1 MKKIVFVL
9 LMISILLTGCG
20 KYSQKDIVKDLEK
33 KYEESTGYKLNG
45 NLSVMNNDETYN
57 YKVDVSF
64 KKDDFYKVVLTNV
77 TNNHT
82 QVILKNGEGVFVI
95 TPSLNKSFKFQS
107 DWPYKNSQI
116 YLLNALINDIKNDDK
131 KEFEIKDNKY
141 EFKTKVNYPNN
152 SSLVNQKIIM
162 NKSYKLDKVVVYNKD
177 GSESMVM
184 EFDKITYSAKFSK
197 DYFDIDKIIS
207 KKDTVEEVKET
218 ANLEDTIYPLFLPS
232 GTKLVDEERVKK
244 EDGERVIMTYDGDK
258 SFVLVEETVDVF
270 NEFTVIPSG
279 GEPFQLM
286 DTLGV
291 MTSNS
296 LSWTSSGV
304 EYYLASDV
312 MSNDEMIEVAQSI
325 GGIVSMK

>member
-258 SFVLVEETVDVF
+258 SLVLVEETVDVF

>member
-207 KKDTVEEVKET
+207 KKDPVEEVKET

>member
-45 NLSVMNNDETYN
+45 NLSVINNDETYN

>member
-64 KKDDFYKVVLTNV
+64 KKDDFYKVILTNV

-207 KKDTVEEVKET
+207 KKDPVEEVKET

>member
-64 KKDDFYKVVLTNV
+64 KKDDFYKVILTNI

-218 ANLEDTIYPLFLPS
+218 ANLEDTIYPLFLPN

>member
-45 NLSVMNNDETYN
+45 NLSVINNDETYN

-82 QVILKNGEGVFVI
+82 QVILKNNEGVFVV

-152 SSLVNQKIIM
+152 SSLVKQKIIM

-291 MTSNS
+291 MTNNS

>member
-45 NLSVMNNDETYN
+45 NLSVINNDETYN

-82 QVILKNGEGVFVI
+82 QVILKNSEGVFVV

-152 SSLVNQKIIM
+152 SSLVKQKIIM

-291 MTSNS
+291 MTNNS

>member
-64 KKDDFYKVVLTNV
+64 KKDDFYKVILTNV

-291 MTSNS
+291 MTNNS

>member
-64 KKDDFYKVVLTNV
+64 KKDDFYKVILTNV

-152 SSLVNQKIIM
+152 SSLVKQKIIM

-291 MTSNS
+291 MTNNS

>member
-312 MSNDEMIEVAQSI
+312 MSNDDMIEVAQSI

>member
-1 MKKIVFVL
+1 MKRRIL
-9 LMISILLTGCG
+9 TYIIS
-20 KYSQKDIVKDLEK
+20 
-33 KYEESTGYKLNG
+33 
-45 NLSVMNNDETYN
+45 LSHW
-57 YKVDVSF
+57 
-64 KKDDFYKVVLTNV
+64 KVVV
-77 TNNHT
+77 K
-82 QVILKNGEGVFVI
+82 ILKKFKPLIVYVI

>member
-33 KYEESTGYKLNG
+33 KYEKSTGYKLNG
-45 NLSVMNNDETYN
+45 NLSVINNDETYN

-82 QVILKNGEGVFVI
+82 QVILKNNEGVFVV

-152 SSLVNQKIIM
+152 SSLVKQKIIM
-162 NKSYKLDKVVVYNKD
+162 NKSYKLDKVVVDNK
-177 GSESMVM
+177 
-184 EFDKITYSAKFSK
+184 
-197 DYFDIDKIIS
+197 
-207 KKDTVEEVKET
+207 
-218 ANLEDTIYPLFLPS
+218 
-232 GTKLVDEERVKK
+232 
-244 EDGERVIMTYDGDK
+244 
-258 SFVLVEETVDVF
+258 
-270 NEFTVIPSG
+270 
-279 GEPFQLM
+279 
-286 DTLGV
+286 
-291 MTSNS
+291 
-296 LSWTSSGV
+296 
-304 EYYLASDV
+304 
-312 MSNDEMIEVAQSI
+312 
-325 GGIVSMK
+325 

>member
-197 DYFDIDKIIS
+197 DYVDIDKIIS

>member
-64 KKDDFYKVVLTNV
+64 KKDDFYKVILTNV

-82 QVILKNGEGVFVI
+82 QVILKNGEGVFVV

-152 SSLVNQKIIM
+152 SSLVKQKIIM

-291 MTSNS
+291 MTNNS

>member
-64 KKDDFYKVVLTNV
+64 KKDDFYKVILTNV

-325 GGIVSMK
+325 VGIVSMK

>member
-64 KKDDFYKVVLTNV
+64 KKDDFYKVILTNV

-218 ANLEDTIYPLFLPS
+218 ANLEDTIYPLFLPN

>member
-1 MKKIVFVL
+1 
-9 LMISILLTGCG
+9 MISILLTGCE

>member
-45 NLSVMNNDETYN
+45 NLSVINNDETYN

-64 KKDDFYKVVLTNV
+64 KKDDFYKVILTNV

>member
-1 MKKIVFVL
+1 
-9 LMISILLTGCG
+9 
-20 KYSQKDIVKDLEK
+20 
-33 KYEESTGYKLNG
+33 
-45 NLSVMNNDETYN
+45 
-57 YKVDVSF
+57 
-64 KKDDFYKVVLTNV
+64 
-77 TNNHT
+77 
-82 QVILKNGEGVFVI
+82 
-95 TPSLNKSFKFQS
+95 
-107 DWPYKNSQI
+107 
-116 YLLNALINDIKNDDK
+116 
-131 KEFEIKDNKY
+131 
-141 EFKTKVNYPNN
+141 
-152 SSLVNQKIIM
+152 M

>member
-64 KKDDFYKVVLTNV
+64 KKDDFYKVILTNV